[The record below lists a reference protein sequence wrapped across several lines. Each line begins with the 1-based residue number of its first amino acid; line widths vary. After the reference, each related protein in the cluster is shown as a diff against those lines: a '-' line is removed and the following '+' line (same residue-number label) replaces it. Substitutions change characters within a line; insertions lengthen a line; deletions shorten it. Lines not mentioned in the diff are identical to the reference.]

1 METRKFSLVGLL
13 ISWIASIIYLASLT
27 SLIPFGALLLTSRPD
42 RIPDTLQYLPYTA
55 LALVGVSVLILF
67 IYYRSFA
74 HTLASLGW
82 MTLLPGLASL
92 FFLIFKPEAVL
103 DLLATFVI
111 GFGKIEPLV
120 AAYIGQAV
128 PKLWIFILG
137 YIALGMVLIYIA
149 GKMESEHALTSTVRK
164 LFGPRARIFRS
175 R

>member
-1 METRKFSLVGLL
+1 VETQNFSLVGLL
-13 ISWIASIIYLASLT
+13 ISWIASILYLASLT

-42 RIPDTLQYLPYTA
+42 RIPDTLQYLPHTA

-74 HTLASLGW
+74 RTLASLGW

-103 DLLATFVI
+103 DLLAKLVI
-111 GFGKIEPLV
+111 GFGKVEPLL
-120 AAYIGQAV
+120 ASYLERTV

-137 YIALGMVLIYIA
+137 YIALGIVLIYIA
-149 GKMESEHALTSTVRK
+149 GKIEREHALTSTIRK
-164 LFGPRARIFRS
+164 LFGSRARIVRS